1 MAQADAS
8 TEAAQADGPGV
19 SQAQGKRT
27 VYAVDGWFTAEAGRA
42 WLLGA
47 RCASCGTITFP
58 PGEVF
63 CRNPRCEGERF
74 ERIRLSRRGSIW
86 SYTTSAYPP
95 PPPFPAGDPYVPVT
109 IAAVELEAE
118 RIVVLGQ
125 VTREAAIAGLSVGTE
140 MELVAEPLYEDDEA
154 VHLVW
159 KWARA
164 QGRSR

>member
-1 MAQADAS
+1 MAQA
-8 TEAAQADGPGV
+8 
-19 SQAQGKRT
+19 KRT
-27 VYAVDGWFTAEAGRA
+27 VYAVDGWFTAEADRA
-42 WLLGA
+42 WLLGT
-47 RCASCGTITFP
+47 RCESCGTITFP
-58 PGEVF
+58 PGDAF
-63 CRNPRCEGERF
+63 CVNPGCEGERF
-74 ERIRLSRRGSIW
+74 ERIRLSRRGRIW

-125 VTREAAIAGLSVGTE
+125 VTREAAIGGLVVGTE
-140 MELVAEPLYEDDEA
+140 MELVAEPLYEDDDA

-164 QGRSR
+164 EGRSR